1 VPGPI
6 DEASRA
12 IGRPHGPKTAKT
24 IVQGAP
30 AAKPEVEVWR
40 RPVFSTQRP
49 RLPIR
54 PPIHYGVYLV
64 PLRSCPSELLP
75 LRHCSGRRTSRKY
88 SKSEGRFCQLRA
100 PIARVPL
107 VRISR
112 NFQGRS
118 NTHVAVECSQKIE
131 NLTTEF
137 RATVGQSTP
146 KSQISNL
153 RFPQIKNHFSQGR
166 QGYKTQGSGGGAPPP
181 IFDSPN
187 FSIGLGEIPPRKG
200 ARRTYLVVAIELC
213 T

>member
-1 VPGPI
+1 LPGNGDRFGADTAARNPTFGFTESEVVLREQILVPGPV

-24 IVQGAP
+24 IVQGAL

-75 LRHCSGRRTSRKY
+75 LRHCSGRCRKY

-118 NTHVAVECSQKIE
+118 NTRVAVEFSQKVE

-137 RATVGQSTP
+137 RAIVGQSTP
-146 KSQISNL
+146 KSQISNPHISPKWG
-153 RFPQIKNHFSQGR
+153 RFP
-166 QGYKTQGSGGGAPPP
+166 
-181 IFDSPN
+181 PN
-187 FSIGLGEIPPRKG
+187 
-200 ARRTYLVVAIELC
+200 
-213 T
+213 

>member
-1 VPGPI
+1 LPGNGDRFGADTAARNPTFGFTESEVVLREQILVPGPI

-24 IVQGAP
+24 IVQGAL

-88 SKSEGRFCQLRA
+88 SSPKGVFANFERPLLEFHSSEFHEIFRVVRTPVWLSNAVKKS
-100 PIARVPL
+100 
-107 VRISR
+107 
-112 NFQGRS
+112 
-118 NTHVAVECSQKIE
+118 KI
-131 NLTTEF
+131 
-137 RATVGQSTP
+137 
-146 KSQISNL
+146 
-153 RFPQIKNHFSQGR
+153 
-166 QGYKTQGSGGGAPPP
+166 
-181 IFDSPN
+181 
-187 FSIGLGEIPPRKG
+187 
-200 ARRTYLVVAIELC
+200 
-213 T
+213 